1 LYLERRERR
10 IMINISVIIAL
21 IVAYLLGNISPSIL
35 IGKKYGIDIKS
46 QGSGNAGSTN
56 ALRVLGR
63 KAGIITFAGD
73 ILKGVVAVLLGR
85 YVGGETIAMAC
96 GILAFCGHVW
106 PVFYKFKGGKG
117 VATALG
123 VITTINP
130 IMGLLV
136 VLVGVLIVSITKRV
150 SVASITCSLLFP
162 FMANL
167 YNPEYLWW
175 ALIMGV
181 IILYKH
187 KENINRLLK
196 GEEPKM
202 NFKKGRG

>member
-1 LYLERRERR
+1 
-10 IMINISVIIAL
+10 MINISVIIAL

-73 ILKGVVAVLLGR
+73 ILKGVVAVLIGR

-117 VATALG
+117 AATALG
-123 VITTINP
+123 VITAINP

-136 VLVGVLIVSITKRV
+136 ALAVVLIVLITKRV
-150 SVASITCSLLFP
+150 SVASITCSVLFP

-181 IILYKH
+181 TILYKH